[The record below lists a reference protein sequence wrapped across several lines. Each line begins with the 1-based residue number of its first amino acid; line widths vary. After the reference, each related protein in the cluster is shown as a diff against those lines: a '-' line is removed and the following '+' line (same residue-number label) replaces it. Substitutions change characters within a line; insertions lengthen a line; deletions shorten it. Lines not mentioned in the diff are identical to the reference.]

1 MTIKIPVSAELNTES
16 VRREIEQMRAA
27 LNSLGSVAAK
37 AGGAKFQPIDEL
49 DIERVRRLKREFES
63 LLRVSPGLRRRVAAS
78 GQQGVAFEQLDWE
91 RMIPDAGQRTKY
103 ARQVVGYMM
112 PGSVAHAP
120 VLPPASQQPRSA
132 GVAATAG
139 SALGQVA
146 QAGLRGVSGATGGV
160 GGVAANAIG
169 GGMSMGFGAGLAGLL
184 GGLGALAVG
193 KLASAAVENLGKAE
207 DNAVALDRLK
217 RTLGDVNVSF
227 GALKAAVDGTA
238 ESSRITYAEA
248 GKLGTQ
254 YARAG
259 NLSGGELGEL
269 AGGVSTGVG
278 LARSFGLDPEQG
290 VGVLGRMRGL
300 GVTGSDQDTRRFA
313 MLIGETIGKAGAFA
327 KADEVMEA
335 IADYATLQT
344 RSGMGAANVQGFA
357 GMFSGLTAAGIP
369 GLDPMGAASLLGRIN
384 ASLAGGGAKGE
395 ASQFFSAQVG
405 SRLGLDPIQLQVMRE
420 GGAFA
425 TNDEAFGPGSA
436 AARYG
441 LAGPAG
447 DTTFMAGSM
456 EALRAAY
463 GSNKGLLAQ
472 ATANHFGIN
481 MRQAMAVLSVDPQQM
496 GEMGKYA
503 DVTKLSDTGIGN
515 LSKTL
520 YGSAE
525 DRRGI
530 ADSLL
535 RRTGAGAL
543 TADERDRLVEAMKA
557 DEATQKQVLAE
568 LVASR
573 GQEETQGSII
583 RDQKALIDN
592 IKTDIASK
600 LIPLTEQMRAGI
612 LSLAGVGKGRT
623 TEDVMRSVIEADSA
637 GRVASIHGQYNP
649 QREAIMDRRAA
660 LRSKVQA
667 GTATPDELREY
678 AGSEAQIR
686 GVEEE
691 KARALDA
698 EAKRREQEI
707 QAMRDSIAAQRR
719 ELPKGVDPVGVPAGE
734 RARPGEAPAGAAGA
748 SNQYDALFA
757 KYGKQYGVDPR
768 LLKAIAIKESGLN
781 PDAVSPANKNG
792 TRDHGLMQH
801 NSRYLADRGLTEG
814 WANPERSVEE
824 AAKLLRRNIDAS
836 GGDVRGGVRRYNGSG
851 PAAERYADDVM
862 RRVGAT
868 EVAGGDPVP
877 SRALGTAPVAVA
889 PTPMPEGAASPVVRP
904 APTPMPEDAAR
915 AAQVSRPDPVSVG
928 PLSGEMSLALD
939 LTPEARR
946 LLQGPQV
953 PMSTRFGSSRPFGAV
968 G

>member
-1 MTIKIPVSAELNTES
+1 MTIKIPVSAELNTEDM
-16 VRREIEQMRAA
+16 RREIEQMRAA
-27 LNSLGSVAAK
+27 LNSLGSMAAK
-37 AGGAKFQPIDEL
+37 AGGAKFRPIDEL

-103 ARQVVGYMM
+103 ARQVVGYMA
-112 PGSVAHAP
+112 PGSFGHAP
-120 VLPPASQQPRSA
+120 VPPASQQPRSA
-132 GVAATAG
+132 GVAAAAG
-139 SALGQVA
+139 SALGHVA

-227 GALKAAVDGTA
+227 GALKSAVDGTA
-238 ESSRITYAEA
+238 EASRLTYAEA
-248 GKLGTQ
+248 GKLGTA

-269 AGGVSTGVG
+269 VGGVSTGVG

-300 GVTGSDQDTRRFA
+300 GVTRSDQDTRRFA

-481 MRQAMAVLSVDPQQM
+481 MRQAMALLSTDPQQM

-520 YGSAE
+520 YGSDE
-525 DRRGI
+525 DRRAI

-543 TADERDRLVEAMKA
+543 TADERDRLVEAMRA
-557 DEATQKQVLAE
+557 DEKTQREVLAE

-583 RDQKALIDN
+583 RDQKALLDN

-649 QREAIMDRRAA
+649 QRQVIMDRRAA

-678 AGSEAQIR
+678 AGSDARIKEI
-686 GVEEE
+686 EEE
-691 KARALDA
+691 KAVALDA

-707 QAMRDSIAAQRR
+707 RAMRDSIAAQRR
-719 ELPKGVDPVGVPAGE
+719 ELPKGVGPAG
-734 RARPGEAPAGAAGA
+734 APAGAAGGA
-748 SNQYDALFA
+748 SRYDALFA

-768 LLKAIAIKESGLN
+768 LLKAIAVKESGLN

-801 NSRYLADRGLTEG
+801 NSRYLADRGLSDD
-814 WANPERSVEE
+814 WANPERSIEE

-851 PAAERYADDVM
+851 PAAEAYADDVM
-862 RRVGAT
+862 KRWGA
-868 EVAGGDPVP
+868 
-877 SRALGTAPVAVA
+877 
-889 PTPMPEGAASPVVRP
+889 
-904 APTPMPEDAAR
+904 TPMPEDAA
-915 AAQVSRPDPVSVG
+915 
-928 PLSGEMSLALD
+928 LA
-939 LTPEARR
+939 ARR
-946 LLQGPQV
+946 AEVARQQVDVTISPVEVIHRDPQGREIAPRQ
-953 PMSTRFGSSRPFGAV
+953 PLETRFGSSRPFGAV

>member
-63 LLRVSPGLRRRVAAS
+63 LLRVSPDLRRRVAAS

-254 YARAG
+254 YAKAG
-259 NLSGGELGEL
+259 NLSGDRLVELV
-269 AGGVSTGVG
+269 GGVSTGVG

-384 ASLAGGGAKGE
+384 ASLTGGGAKGE

-425 TNDEAFGPGSA
+425 TNDESFGPGSA

-481 MRQAMAVLSVDPQQM
+481 MRQAMAVLSIDPQQM

-503 DVTKLSDTGIGN
+503 DVTKLSDTGIGG

-557 DEATQKQVLAE
+557 DEKTQKQVLAE

-573 GQEETQGSII
+573 GQEETRGSII
-583 RDQKALIDN
+583 RDQKNLIDN

-612 LSLAGVGKGRT
+612 LSLAGVGKGKT

-660 LRSKVQA
+660 LRSKVQG

-678 AGSEAQIR
+678 AGSEARIK
-686 GVEEE
+686 GIEEE
-691 KARALDA
+691 KAQALDA

-719 ELPKGVDPVGVPAGE
+719 ELPKGVDPAGE
-734 RARPGEAPAGAAGA
+734 RPRPGEAPAGAARA
-748 SNQYDALFA
+748 SSRYDALFE
-757 KYGKQYGVDPR
+757 KYGRQYGVDPR

-801 NSRYLADRGLTEG
+801 NSRYLADRGLTDD
-814 WANPERSVEE
+814 WSNPERSVEE

-851 PAAERYADDVM
+851 PAAEAYADDVM
-862 RRVGAT
+862 RRWGA
-868 EVAGGDPVP
+868 
-877 SRALGTAPVAVA
+877 
-889 PTPMPEGAASPVVRP
+889 TPMPD
-904 APTPMPEDAAR
+904 DAAR
-915 AAQVSRPDPVSVG
+915 AAHVSRPDPVSVG

-953 PMSTRFGSSRPFGAV
+953 PMSTRFGPTRPFGVPA
-968 G
+968 